1 MAIRVSAV
9 TKNGQRRFVVDVHAA
24 GKRWRRFFPNR
35 TLADQEAARVRAGQ
49 ERSGNVWMSMSARE
63 RDELVQV
70 WQEVQA
76 AGLTMRE
83 VWAQHQRRA
92 PRATDRT
99 WGQAI
104 EELLAAKR
112 TAGRSIEYL
121 GNLESQLRQFAAGR
135 EAAVMAPEAAEVQAW
150 CNAPGLSAWTRATRL
165 NRLSTL
171 FSFAVR
177 QGFLEAN
184 PCDRMERARIPWAAP
199 EVLTLEQCRQ
209 ALAFTRAHHARSLG
223 WLVLALLAGARPREA
238 ERIEWAD
245 IDLARGLVRVEAMA
259 AKVRDRRVI
268 HLTDAARAWLAV
280 AQAADAALPMP
291 AESRRRYIR
300 ALRVELG
307 FAAWPKDILR
317 KTAASNLLAAWQDV
331 ERVRA
336 ELGNSARVLLWHYR
350 ELVSTEEGT
359 RWVKELVP

>member
-24 GKRWRRFFPNR
+24 GKRWRRFFANR

-63 RDELVQV
+63 RDDLVQV

-83 VWAQHQRRA
+83 VWAQHRRRV
-92 PRATDRT
+92 PLVTDRT
-99 WGQAI
+99 WEQAI

-112 TAGRSIEYL
+112 SAGRSSEYL

-135 EAAVMAPEAAEVQAW
+135 EAAVMLPDAAEVQGW

-199 EVLTLEQCRQ
+199 EILTLAQCRQ
-209 ALAFTRAHHARSLG
+209 ALAFTREHHARSLG

-245 IDLARGLVRVEAMA
+245 IDLARGLVRVEATA

-268 HLTDAARAWLAV
+268 HLTAAATAWLLV
-280 AQAADAALPMP
+280 AKKAGAALPMP

-300 ALRVELG
+300 ALRVELA
-307 FAAWPKDILR
+307 FKAWPKDILR

-350 ELVSTEEGT
+350 ELVSTEDGQ
-359 RWVKELVP
+359 RWVAELVP